1 MIQAAA
7 LSEFIRQRYRSR
19 TPDQCGNHGLRTLR
33 PLHPSTS
40 VSTVTVHSGHVHAT
54 PSSFKMIAMTLGV
67 LEEEIGTQG
76 SSKSVGRARS
86 AIYASPKVV
95 SGMKRC
101 RGTGRRFA

>member
-1 MIQAAA
+1 
-7 LSEFIRQRYRSR
+7 
-19 TPDQCGNHGLRTLR
+19 
-33 PLHPSTS
+33 
-40 VSTVTVHSGHVHAT
+40 
-54 PSSFKMIAMTLGV
+54 MIAMTLGV